1 MDRMSL
7 RRHRIQADSQE
18 PSGPESEGLEPSGL
32 QMDFRPA
39 PSSFAEAFPDEL
51 PEPPLS
57 TPHIIDQLIEERAT
71 HMSKTALWPV
81 LRPFLYRAFQYR
93 RAVSLADEIAF
104 MSGHDAMAHLSALLS
119 LDIDVTGL
127 ANIPPRGGFILAP
140 SHPTG
145 IADGIAAFDLL
156 KNVRPD
162 MAIFANRDAQRVA
175 PGFRDILIPV
185 EWRQD
190 EKTHAKSRDTLEM
203 TARAFM
209 QKRTIVLFPS
219 GRIAYWHQGKLTERP
234 WQTSLISL
242 ARRYDFP
249 VIPAR
254 MAARNS
260 GLFYFLSKYST
271 ELRDMTIFRELLN
284 KKGHSYSVT
293 IGRPIPAA
301 DLEGDPAEVVARLQE
316 HTVFG
321 LAADPD
327 AHFRTKVKSVSRS

>member
-1 MDRMSL
+1 MDL
-7 RRHRIQADSQE
+7 RT
-18 PSGPESEGLEPSGL
+18 
-32 QMDFRPA
+32 A
-39 PSSFAEAFPDEL
+39 PSSFAEAFAGEL
-51 PEPPLS
+51 PGS
-57 TPHIIDQLIEERAT
+57 TSSEPHIIDQLIEERAT
-71 HMSKTALWPV
+71 HLSKTALWPV
-81 LRPFLYRAFQYR
+81 LRPILYRAFQYR
-93 RAVSLADEIAF
+93 RAVSLADEIAG
-104 MSGHDAMAHLSALLS
+104 MSGHDAMAHLGALLS
-119 LDIDVTGL
+119 LDVDVIGL
-127 ANIPPRGGFILAP
+127 PNIPLSGGFILAP

-145 IADGIAAFDLL
+145 IADGIAVFELL
-156 KNVRPD
+156 KAIRPD

-175 PGFRDILIPV
+175 PGFRDLIIPV

-190 EKTHAKSRDTLEM
+190 EKTHAKSRDTLEL

-209 QKRTIVLFPS
+209 QKRAIVLFPS
-219 GRIAYWHQGKLTERP
+219 GRIAYWHEGKLTERP

-254 MAARNS
+254 MTARNS

-284 KKGHSYSVT
+284 KKGRSYSVT

-301 DLEGDPAEVVARLQE
+301 DLEGEPGEVIARLQE

-327 AHFRTKVKSVSRS
+327 ADFRAQEKPVSRS

>member
-1 MDRMSL
+1 MDL
-7 RRHRIQADSQE
+7 RT
-18 PSGPESEGLEPSGL
+18 
-32 QMDFRPA
+32 A
-39 PSSFAEAFPDEL
+39 PSSFAEAFAGEL
-51 PEPPLS
+51 PGSPLS
-57 TPHIIDQLIEERAT
+57 EPHIIDRLIEERAT

-81 LRPFLYRAFQYR
+81 LRPVLYRVFQYR
-93 RAVSLADEIAF
+93 RAVSLADEIAV
-104 MSGHDAMAHLSALLS
+104 MRGYDAMAHLSALLS
-119 LDIDVTGL
+119 LDVGMTGL
-127 ANIPPRGGFILAP
+127 SNIPPSGGFIFAP

-145 IADGIAAFDLL
+145 IADGIAAFDIL
-156 KNVRPD
+156 KNIRPD

-175 PGFRDILIPV
+175 PGFRDLIIPV

-209 QKRTIVLFPS
+209 QKRAIVLFPS
-219 GRIAYWHQGKLTERP
+219 GRIAYWHEGRLTERP
-234 WQTSLISL
+234 WQTTLISL

-249 VIPAR
+249 VVPVH
-254 MAARNS
+254 MTARNS

-284 KKGHSYSVT
+284 KKGRSYSVT
-293 IGRPIPAA
+293 IGRQIPAA
-301 DLEGDPAEVVARLQE
+301 DLEGEPGEVVARLRK

-327 AHFRTKVKSVSRS
+327 ADFRVREKA